1 MIVQSS
7 SNVGETVSDSTLPSQ
22 TNCSE
27 KHGRKALRVS
37 FILGLVEFKP
47 ASIKVSGERTMARL
61 PKFSLAYNDKR
72 KKWELKREGSGEV
85 IRRFKTKAA
94 ATKGGVLERS
104 VKKLGS
110 VRIRKRNGQIQEERT
125 YPRSADPRGRG

>member
-1 MIVQSS
+1 
-7 SNVGETVSDSTLPSQ
+7 
-22 TNCSE
+22 
-27 KHGRKALRVS
+27 
-37 FILGLVEFKP
+37 
-47 ASIKVSGERTMARL
+47 MARL
-61 PKFSLAYNDKR
+61 PKYSLAYNDKR